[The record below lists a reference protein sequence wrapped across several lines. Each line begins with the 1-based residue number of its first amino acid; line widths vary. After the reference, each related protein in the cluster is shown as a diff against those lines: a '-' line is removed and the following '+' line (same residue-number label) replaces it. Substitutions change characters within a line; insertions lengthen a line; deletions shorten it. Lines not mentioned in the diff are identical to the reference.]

1 MTRYL
6 HNGFNEQGGPVVRYI
21 NVKSKTRTEF
31 IDITE
36 KIQETVKEAGITNG
50 ICYLFVPHTTA
61 GITINEGAD
70 PSVQRDIQTYLNKLV
85 PFEGDYHHREGNSS
99 AHIKASVIGVSA
111 LVFVE
116 EGKLV
121 LGTWQSIFFC
131 EFDGPRHRRV
141 SVKFTAGDKK
151 QA

>member
-1 MTRYL
+1 M
-6 HNGFNEQGGPVVRYI
+6 VRYI
-21 NVKSKTRTEF
+21 NIKSKTRTEF
-31 IDITE
+31 IDVTE
-36 KIQETVKEAGITNG
+36 KIQEVVKEAGIANG
-50 ICYLFVPHTTA
+50 VCYLFVPHTTA
-61 GITINEGAD
+61 GVTINEGAD

-99 AHIKASVIGVSA
+99 AHIKASMIGLSEH
-111 LVFVE
+111 VFVD

-131 EFDGPRHRRV
+131 EFDGPRHRRLA
-141 SVKFTAGDKK
+141 VKFTTSDKK